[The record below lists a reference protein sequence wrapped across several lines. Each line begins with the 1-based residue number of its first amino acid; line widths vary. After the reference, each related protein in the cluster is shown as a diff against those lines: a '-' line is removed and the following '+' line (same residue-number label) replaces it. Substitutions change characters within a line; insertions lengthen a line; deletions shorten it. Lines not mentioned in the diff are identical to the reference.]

1 MMREIKAIIKPD
13 RLSDVLRALHTMP
26 DLPGATVSS
35 VRGFGKRYPSDTGV
49 PAFDEVEMT
58 KLEIVVPT
66 AIALEVV
73 QVIERAAYTGHVG
86 DGKIFVLPVEHA
98 VKIRSGERDVSAL

>member
-1 MMREIKAIIKPD
+1 MNEIKAIIKPD
-13 RLSDVLRALHTMP
+13 RLSDVLRALHTVP
-26 DLPGATVSS
+26 GLPGVTVSI
-35 VRGFGKRYPSDTGV
+35 VRGFGRRHPHDDTM

-58 KLEIVVPT
+58 KLEIVVP
-66 AIALEVV
+66 AAVAQDVV
-73 QVIERAAYTGHVG
+73 QIIERTAHTGQRG